1 MEDERGSLLLPK
13 NMEEHH
19 PAHDR
24 GTTELR
30 NFRSYLRWV
39 YVDHSNVCKA
49 GLSWTVFFTLAFVVP
64 TLSHFLLDCP
74 TCDRDHSRPYHIPVQ
89 ISLSVFAALS
99 FISISSWDRRYGF
112 RKFLFLDK
120 LGDESL
126 KIQRGYSEQMQGT
139 MKLIMRWGLP
149 CFIAECAYKIW
160 WYVSGASQIP
170 HYGSIYVSS
179 IILCTLDLCSW
190 LYRTSIFFLVCVL
203 FRLICYLQ
211 ILRLDEFARVFQ
223 RETEVGSILL
233 EHLRMRRNLRI
244 ISHRFRG
251 FILASL
257 LLVTASQLIFLLM
270 VTKPHADVD
279 ILKAGELALVSI
291 TLVSGLL
298 ILLRGAT
305 KITHKAHSI
314 TGLAAKWHICATI
327 NSFDNI
333 EGETPTT
340 AHAISA
346 QAIANNISW
355 GSSDDDEVGDEEDE
369 LDNTKLLLPIYTQT
383 ISFHKR
389 QALVTYLE
397 NNRAGITVFGFM
409 LDRTWLHSIFG
420 IQLALC
426 LWLLNKTVGV

>member
-1 MEDERGSLLLPK
+1 MEEEIGSFLPNNKDELLPLDGK
-13 NMEEHH
+13 
-19 PAHDR
+19 
-24 GTTELR
+24 TELK

-49 GLSWTVFFTLAFVVP
+49 AFSWSVFFTLAFVVP
-64 TLSHFLLDCP
+64 ILSHLLLDCP
-74 TCDRDHSRPYHIPVQ
+74 TCDQDHSRPYHIPVQ
-89 ISLSVFAALS
+89 ISLSVFATLS
-99 FISISSWDRRYGF
+99 FISISSWDRKYGF
-112 RKFLFLDK
+112 SKFLFLDK

-139 MKLIMRWGLP
+139 MKLILRWGLP
-149 CFIAECAYKIW
+149 CFIAEFAYKIW
-160 WYVSGASQIP
+160 WYVSGVSQIP
-170 HYGSIYVSS
+170 HYGNIYVSS
-179 IILCTLDLCSW
+179 IILCTFELCSW

-211 ILRLDEFARVFQ
+211 ILRLDDFARVFH

-233 EHLRMRRNLRI
+233 EHLRLRRNLRI
-244 ISHRFRG
+244 ISHRFRV
-251 FILASL
+251 FILSSL

-270 VTKPHADVD
+270 VTRAHADVD
-279 ILKAGELALVSI
+279 IMKSGELALVSI
-291 TLVSGLL
+291 TLVSGLFL
-298 ILLRGAT
+298 LLRGAT
-305 KITHKAHSI
+305 KITHKAHSV

-340 AHAISA
+340 AQAISA
-346 QAIANNISW
+346 QATAANISW
-355 GSSDDDEVGDEEDE
+355 GSSDDEVGDEEDE
-369 LDNTKLLLPIYTQT
+369 LDNTKLLPIYTQT

-409 LDRTWLHSIFG
+409 LDRSWLHSIFG

-426 LWLLNKTVGV
+426 LWLLNKTIGV

>member
-1 MEDERGSLLLPK
+1 MEDARGSSLLLPK
-13 NMEEHH
+13 NMEEHN
-19 PAHDR
+19 PTHDH

-49 GLSWTVFFTLAFVVP
+49 GLSWSVFFTLAFVVP

-139 MKLIMRWGLP
+139 MKLILRWGLP
-149 CFIAECAYKIW
+149 CFIAECGYKIW

-170 HYGSIYVSS
+170 HYGNIYVSS

-190 LYRTSIFFLVCVL
+190 LYRTSIFFL
-203 FRLICYLQ
+203 
-211 ILRLDEFARVFQ
+211 

-233 EHLRMRRNLRI
+233 EYLRMRRNLRI

-270 VTKPHADVD
+270 VTKPYADVD

-340 AHAISA
+340 ANAISA
-346 QAIANNISW
+346 QAIAANISW
-355 GSSDDDEVGDEEDE
+355 GSDDDEVGDEEDE

>member
-1 MEDERGSLLLPK
+1 MEDARGSSLLLPK
-13 NMEEHH
+13 NMEEHN
-19 PAHDR
+19 PTHDH

-49 GLSWTVFFTLAFVVP
+49 GLSWSVFFTLAFVVP

-139 MKLIMRWGLP
+139 MKLILRWGLP
-149 CFIAECAYKIW
+149 CFIAECGYKIW

-170 HYGSIYVSS
+170 HYGNIYVSS

-233 EHLRMRRNLRI
+233 EYLRMRRNLRI

-270 VTKPHADVD
+270 VTKPYADVD
-279 ILKAGELALVSI
+279 ILKAGELAVKLFSSI
-291 TLVSGLL
+291 YNNFSEQ
-298 ILLRGAT
+298 IR
-305 KITHKAHSI
+305 
-314 TGLAAKWHICATI
+314 
-327 NSFDNI
+327 
-333 EGETPTT
+333 ETPTT
-340 AHAISA
+340 ANAISA
-346 QAIANNISW
+346 QAIAANISW
-355 GSSDDDEVGDEEDE
+355 GSDDDEVGDEEDE